1 MVVRRGLPGPLDGPE
16 LGADS
21 GAVAGEELEIAH
33 GGMAMT

>member
-1 MVVRRGLPGPLDGPE
+1 VRWTGPV

-33 GGMAMT
+33 GGMTMMQA